1 MLEEPD
7 LTPAERALCK
17 AAAAGRLLDRRTRRP
32 GEDNPARGQAWK
44 DRQIRAQLL
53 RQLLILQP
61 EFVTWLVEGQGR
73 GADEGGHRRSW
84 RCANNQRS
92 DGGRRP
98 QRRG

>member
-1 MLEEPD
+1 VLEQ
-7 LTPAERALCK
+7 LNGFY
-17 AAAAGRLLDRRTRRP
+17 AGQQVQLASDSLVTKFLAHTGLWRNDESSLLV
-32 GEDNPARGQAWK
+32 
-44 DRQIRAQLL
+44 
-53 RQLLILQP
+53 LQP